1 MKHLKTVRERVTR
14 RRAIIGALGL
24 LLVVLLVAAACGED
38 ATPTPRPATAVPAP
52 TTVPAAPAPTAVP
65 AAPAPTPVPGQIIVT
80 VAPSPAPTT
89 QIRPIEEWTEENPAT
104 LEEIEAQLEKHRG
117 ESFVYVG
124 WGGGDQAAVSAA
136 WLLPFTEEFGIEII
150 QDSPVLYAKFRAMAE
165 TGNITW
171 DVGNG
176 SGQASWD
183 LGQTD
188 VLEELDFSIIDR
200 RDFQDGS
207 TGPWFGQS
215 ITWSNV
221 VAYSNKAVDELWG
234 GQAPK
239 TMADVFDVE
248 KFPGDRAFASP
259 NWSWKT
265 TLRFALLSEDPSL
278 ADTPGM
284 PGLAQLS
291 PEQVDR
297 AFEILT
303 DFAPNVRVWW
313 TNGTECAQLIES
325 EEVVICTSWNGSMFS
340 AQQEGS
346 NSTTCW
352 ECGHLMATN
361 PWWIPMGMKEQ
372 DPNKF
377 ELLQLWMAWT
387 SFPER
392 QAEYSKFISNGSV
405 NVEAGALLVGP
416 DYDET
421 GPEIPSNP
429 QNAQFGILGDEKWDG
444 DNSPVIGERWVE
456 WQQGL

>member
-1 MKHLKTVRERVTR
+1 MKTVRGRVTR

-38 ATPTPRPATAVPAP
+38 ATPTPLPATAVSAP
-52 TTVPAAPAPTAVP
+52 TAAPAPTAVP
-65 AAPAPTPVPGQIIVT
+65 AAPAPTQVPGRVVT
-80 VAPSPAPTT
+80 ATPAPAPTT
-89 QIRPIEEWTEENPAT
+89 QIRPIEEWTVENPAT

-117 ESFVYVG
+117 ENFVYAG

-136 WLLPFTEEFGIEII
+136 WLEPFSEKFGIEII
-150 QDSPVLYAKFRAMAE
+150 QDGPIQYAKFRAMAE

-176 SGQASWD
+176 SGQASWN

-200 RDFQDGS
+200 RDFQEGS
-207 TGPWFGQS
+207 TSIGPWFGQN

-239 TMADVFDVE
+239 TMADIFDVE
-248 KFPGDRAFASP
+248 KFPGDRSFASP
-259 NWSWKT
+259 DWSWKT

-278 ADTPGM
+278 MDELGVPA
-284 PGLAQLS
+284 LAQLS

-297 AFEILT
+297 AFEIMT
-303 DFAPNVRVWW
+303 EFAPHVRVWW

-340 AQQEGS
+340 AQQQGS

-352 ECGHLMATN
+352 ECGHVMATN
-361 PWWIPMGMKEQ
+361 PWWIPLGMKEQ

-377 ELLQLWMAWT
+377 ELLQLWMAWS
-387 SFPER
+387 SFPQQ
-392 QAEYSKFISNGSV
+392 QANYSKFISNGPI
-405 NVEAGALLVGP
+405 NVKAGPLMVGP

-421 GPEIPSNP
+421 GPEIPSNAV
-429 QNAQFGILGDEKWDG
+429 NSQFGIFEDEKFDG

>member
-1 MKHLKTVRERVTR
+1 MNHLKTVRGRVTR

-38 ATPTPRPATAVPAP
+38 AVPTLIPAP
-52 TTVPAAPAPTAVP
+52 TARPAPTAVP
-65 AAPAPTPVPGQIIVT
+65 AAPAPTAV
-80 VAPSPAPTT
+80 PTT
-89 QIRPIEEWTEENPAT
+89 TIRPIEEWTVENPAT
-104 LEEIEAQLEKHRG
+104 LEEIEAQLENHRG
-117 ESFVYVG
+117 ESFTYAG

-136 WLLPFTEEFGIEII
+136 WLLPFTEKFGIEVI
-150 QDSPVLYAKFRAMAE
+150 QDGPIQYAKFRAMAE

-171 DVGNG
+171 DSGNG
-176 SGQASWD
+176 SGQGSWG

-200 RDFQDGS
+200 RDFQEGS
-207 TGPWFGQS
+207 TSEAPWFGQV

-234 GQAPK
+234 GQVPK
-239 TMADVFDVE
+239 TMADIFDVE
-248 KFPGDRAFASP
+248 KFPGARSFASP
-259 NWSWKT
+259 DWSWKT

-278 ADTPGM
+278 ADTPGV
-284 PGLAQLS
+284 PALAQLS

-313 TNGTECAQLIES
+313 TNGTECAQLIEAG
-325 EEVVICTSWNGSMFS
+325 EVVICTSWNGSMFS

-361 PWWIPMGMKEQ
+361 PWWVTRGMKEQ

-377 ELLQLWMAWT
+377 ELMQLWMAWS
-387 SFPER
+387 SFPEQ
-392 QAEYSKFISNGSV
+392 QANYSKHISNGPI
-405 NVEAGALLVGP
+405 NVKAAALMVGP

-429 QNAQFGILGDEKWDG
+429 QNAKFGILGDEKFDG
-444 DNSPVIGERWVE
+444 DSSAELGERWVE